1 VHEHLFDDEGLSA
14 PDRRP
19 MAEALAAHARRVE
32 GPYAR
37 WIGPFVC
44 PASRLEEL
52 EACVGAGLPR
62 PAALAVVG
70 YDGPMSWR
78 RVYAAPGLVQ
88 VESAFGAAMPP
99 PPGRVSHYVEI
110 ARHHELH
117 EALDAVAEAGARVK
131 VRGTALA
138 GAGPATTDWLA
149 AVLAGCGARQ
159 LVLKV
164 AAGPVHPYWSG
175 EGVTGRP
182 GIVNLLAAAARAHEG
197 GGVAAIRAALTT
209 DLGAPAEPF
218 VGLSRAR
225 ELLVSIGEPAVDA
238 ALAALAERGLL

>member
-19 MAEALAAHARRVE
+19 MADALAAHARRSE

-52 EACVGAGLPR
+52 AACVAAGLPR
-62 PAALAVVG
+62 PAALGVIG

-88 VESAFGAAMPP
+88 VESALGAAVPP
-99 PPGRVSHYVEI
+99 PPGRVAHYVEI
-110 ARHHELH
+110 ARRHELDA
-117 EALDAVAEAGARVK
+117 ALQAVADAGAGVK
-131 VRGTALA
+131 IRGTALA
-138 GAGPATTDWLA
+138 GDGPGSTDWLA
-149 AVLAGCGARQ
+149 AVLAGCAARR

-164 AAGPVHPYWSG
+164 AAGPAHVYWSG
-175 EGVTGRP
+175 GDAVGRP

-197 GGVAAIRAALTT
+197 AAVASVRAALMTDEDTT
-209 DLGAPAEPF
+209 AEP
-218 VGLSRAR
+218 VSGLSRAR
-225 ELLVSIGEPAVDA
+225 ELLAAIGAPAVDD
-238 ALAALAERGLL
+238 ALAALAARDLL